1 MEVDMNMTEEDEED
15 YDNYGC
21 DNEDLELT
29 RSKTVIVPESLLE
42 GIQLSV
48 CTNVLIV
55 STYSSYPIQVRVT
68 TLNTRLL
75 SIPYSS

>member
-1 MEVDMNMTEEDEED
+1 MNMTEEDED

-29 RSKTVIVPESLLE
+29 RSKTVIVPESQLE

-48 CTNVLIV
+48 CTNMLIV
-55 STYSSYPIQVRVT
+55 SIYPSYAIQVRVT

-75 SIPYSS
+75 PIPCSS